1 MAADDSEL
9 KRKTKSFAAAVVQQ
23 EDVIGYLEER
33 IPIWSKFKR
42 IITLLLCY
50 KRKCF
55 NTLEVRKV
63 GRLPIPLIVMIGY
76 LILTNQKGQKK
87 K

>member
-9 KRKTKSFAAAVVQQ
+9 KRKTKSFAVAVVQQ

-42 IITLLLCY
+42 IITLLLRY
-50 KRKCF
+50 KRKLLQHIRSKKGWKAADTINCNDRLF
-55 NTLEVRKV
+55 NLD
-63 GRLPIPLIVMIGY
+63 
-76 LILTNQKGQKK
+76 
-87 K
+87 